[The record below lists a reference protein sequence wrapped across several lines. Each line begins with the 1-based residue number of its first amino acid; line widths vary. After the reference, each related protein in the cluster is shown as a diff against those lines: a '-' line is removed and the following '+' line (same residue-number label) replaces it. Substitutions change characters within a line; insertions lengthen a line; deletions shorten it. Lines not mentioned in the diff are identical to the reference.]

1 MFVRTQRL
9 TLRPGWP
16 EDAAALTQA
25 MGHESVV
32 RNLSR
37 APWPYHMEAAET
49 FLASF
54 GDPLEPKFLVF
65 EHQDGNVRLI
75 GGVGLSEWK
84 DEPNELG
91 YWFTPEAWG
100 RGYATE
106 ASLAVLQAAKARG
119 IRRVTA
125 GHFIDNP
132 ASGKVLRKLGFRPT
146 GQLVSIYSRG
156 RGCDGPT
163 ARYVIDLSEGDC
175 SGGGDEDHRMAA

>member
-16 EDAAALTQA
+16 EDAPALAQA
-25 MGHESVV
+25 IGHETVV

-37 APWPYHMEAAET
+37 APWPYPIEAAET
-49 FLASF
+49 FLTSF
-54 GDPLEPKFLVF
+54 GDVLEPKFLVF
-65 EHQDGNVRLI
+65 EHQGGAVRLI

-106 ASLAVLQAAKARG
+106 AARGVLQAAKARG

-146 GQLVSIYSRG
+146 GQLVTMYSRG
-156 RGCDGPT
+156 RGCEV
-163 ARYVIDLSEGDC
+163 ASNRYEIDLCEGDC